1 MYRTIK
7 SLKSQKMNKDA
18 QFWEF
23 EGRLREQIAKE
34 ILECSDKYDSP
45 FWRDVVANFA
55 KIARGEK

>member
-1 MYRTIK
+1 
-7 SLKSQKMNKDA
+7 MNKDA
-18 QFWEF
+18 QLWEF

-34 ILECSDKYDSP
+34 ILECSNNYDSP